1 MGQDEREAAAD
12 IIQEVDRLN
21 RLVQSVLD
29 SARPDSFQ
37 VEEVD
42 INDLCQDCLAAV
54 ADSPG
59 VTAEGSWDPRLER
72 APVDPARFKQVLLNL
87 LLNAREALSGPGTI
101 RVATRRES
109 TDYAISVSDTGKGI
123 SDEDLPNIFDPFF
136 TQKPNGTGLGLSV
149 ARNIV
154 EGLGGTIS
162 VRSQAGRGTEV
173 ELRLPL
179 KPGFADARAVIG
191 TET

>member
-1 MGQDEREAAAD
+1 
-12 IIQEVDRLN
+12 L
-21 RLVQSVLD
+21 
-29 SARPDSFQ
+29 
-37 VEEVD
+37 
-42 INDLCQDCLAAV
+42 
-54 ADSPG
+54 
-59 VTAEGSWDPRLER
+59 DPRLER
-72 APVDPARFKQVLLNL
+72 APVDPARLKQVLLNL

-123 SDEDLPNIFDPFF
+123 PDEDLPNIFDPFF

-162 VRSQAGRGTEV
+162 VRSQLGRGTEI
-173 ELRLPL
+173 ELRLPMEPRL
-179 KPGFADARAVIG
+179 ADARTAKG
-191 TET
+191 AET